1 MIIELCFMI
10 YFFSTHGRRSTSS
23 TSVPHLR
30 ALFRSIHAPI
40 QCHYVGRGCFWW
52 KTHMSASAR
61 ADSSSRFIRSL
72 SSVPPSSYP
81 RLQSDRSVHLALYAA
96 GHHHASLHF
105 FLAGLIKRSSSIH
118 VQLLSHHTCIL
129 HYRLHHLRFFLVTGA
144 NCF

>member
-1 MIIELCFMI
+1 MI
-10 YFFSTHGRRSTSS
+10 YFFPPMTAAAHLLPPFPICAPFLIHPRAYTVPLCRPRLLLVEDSHGCISTRGFVQQIH
-23 TSVPHLR
+23 PH
-30 ALFRSIHAPI
+30 
-40 QCHYVGRGCFWW
+40 
-52 KTHMSASAR
+52 
-61 ADSSSRFIRSL
+61 SL
-72 SSVPPSSYP
+72 LSVPPSSCP

>member
-1 MIIELCFMI
+1 MFYDL
-10 YFFSTHGRRSTSS
+10 FFFHPWPPQHIFYLRS
-23 TSVPHLR
+23 PFAR
-30 ALFRSIHAPI
+30 PFSIHPRAYTVPLCRPRLLLVEDSHGCI
-40 QCHYVGRGCFWW
+40 STRGFVQQI
-52 KTHMSASAR
+52 HPH
-61 ADSSSRFIRSL
+61 SL